1 MNKLKFIAL
10 ALASVCTLSLSAQV
24 TYKASYF
31 GVKSDG
37 STLNTRSI
45 QKAID
50 HISEQGG
57 GTLEFYVGRYLT
69 GTLNLKSNVTIQ
81 LHEGAVLVGVTF
93 PYDYTAAGDTKA
105 IICAEGQENIAVTGK
120 GVIQGQG
127 TLLLGNI
134 QTQINKGNLKESVA
148 QASPALISL
157 KNCSNVKIEG
167 INLQNPCGNVM
178 VYSDCKDVTLSNLAV
193 TSRQTANSQGVLFSG
208 CTGFSMTDCYFDT
221 TGDALVSAGTSTN
234 VNISGCKTPNGK
246 QLKAKK

>member
-1 MNKLKFIAL
+1 MNKLKLIAL
-10 ALASVCTLSLSAQV
+10 ALVSVCTLSLSAQV

-81 LHEGAVLVGVTF
+81 LHEGAVLVGVTS
-93 PYDYTAAGDTKA
+93 PYDYFAAGDTKA

-127 TLLLGNI
+127 TLLQGKG
-134 QTQINKGNLKESVA
+134 QTQIDKGNLKESLA

-157 KNCSNVKIEG
+157 KNCTNVKIEG

-178 VYSDCKDVTLSNLAV
+178 VYSDCKDVTLNNLAV

-208 CTGFSMTDCYFDT
+208 CTGFTMTDCYFDT
-221 TGDALVSAGTSTN
+221 TGTALVSGGNSTG
-234 VNISGCKTPNGK
+234 VTISGCKTPDGK